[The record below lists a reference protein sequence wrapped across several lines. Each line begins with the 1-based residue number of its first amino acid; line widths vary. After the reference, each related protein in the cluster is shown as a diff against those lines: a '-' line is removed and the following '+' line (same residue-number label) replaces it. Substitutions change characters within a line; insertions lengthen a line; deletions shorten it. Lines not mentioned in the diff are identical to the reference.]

1 MEKEEMKITPQD
13 IIDREFRVKF
23 RGFDMAEV
31 DTFLEEVAESFFK
44 LNEENTLLHEKILA
58 LQQELEAAGALASR
72 DQLEFPP
79 ELRNTLED
87 LKQDTSSIST
97 ELGALKQDRQ
107 GFDAF
112 RENLEKA
119 LTSLEESRAEM
130 TSGPQVELPADLAKT
145 LDEFKQNSGTL
156 AAELASLQED
166 RQAVASLKNSLEDL
180 IGTAREAVSSMAPMP
195 EHAAIPG
202 DLGKTL
208 EEFKQGT
215 ETVNTELAALK
226 QEVSAISGIRAQ
238 IKQEL
243 QEMLSSHF
251 DALSAK
257 LSDTVVAGPA
267 DLKPEAS
274 PPVPGKKEKLAVAEI
289 VEEPADHKEE
299 KKLQEYT
306 YKEDAASDESELEF
320 LSEEDI
326 LDVDRLRGIF
336 QSVLDE
342 NTSEGHDSR
351 EGDDVSADLLFLE
364 EDLFEESHEPEVTFA
379 LDENNTD
386 SKEGSEK
393 P

>member
-1 MEKEEMKITPQD
+1 MEKEEMIITPQD

-31 DTFLEEVAESFFK
+31 DTFLEEVAEGLFK
-44 LNEENTLLHEKILA
+44 LNEENILLNEKILA
-58 LQQELEAAGALASR
+58 LQQELETAGALASR
-72 DQLEFPP
+72 GQLEFPP
-79 ELRNTLED
+79 ELSSALEE

-107 GFDAF
+107 SFDAL

-119 LTSLEESRAEM
+119 LTSLEESRAAM
-130 TSGPQVELPADLAKT
+130 TSGPQLELPADLEKT
-145 LDEFKQNSGTL
+145 LDEFKQNSETL
-156 AAELASLQED
+156 AAELAALQED
-166 RQAVASLKNSLEDL
+166 RQAVASLKNSLEEL

-195 EHAAIPG
+195 EHAAMPG

-215 ETVNTELAALK
+215 ETVGAELAALK
-226 QEVSAISGIRAQ
+226 QEVGAISGIGAE

-243 QEMLSSHF
+243 EEMLSSRF
-251 DALSAK
+251 AALAAK
-257 LSDTVVAGPA
+257 LSDTAVAGQA
-267 DLKPEAS
+267 DLKPEVS
-274 PPVPGKKEKLAVAEI
+274 PPVPDKEEKLAAAEI
-289 VEEPADHKEE
+289 LEEPADDKEG
-299 KKLQEYT
+299 KRLQEHS
-306 YKEDAASDESELEF
+306 YKEDAASGESELEF
-320 LSEEDI
+320 LSEDDI

-342 NTSEGHDSR
+342 NISEGHDSR
-351 EGDDVSADLLFLE
+351 EGDDVSADLLFLD
-364 EDLFEESHEPEVTFA
+364 EDLIEENHEPEVTFA